1 MIAIF
6 HIVRI
11 ITHQITSQWGLHAQ
25 WSMKVARQKR
35 SEICAVRVAKS
46 KKNDLFWEHF
56 FPDQKATKHWK
67 GCHFFQH
74 VDAPTRAI
82 PHPAGCFCVCVY
94 NGYVSTL
101 QSMTIS
107 YTHTYTTVSRS
118 RGIFSAQYMCTRQPW
133 HCMYIFMCI
142 HTIYIYL
149 YTLYIYN
156 QIYIYIMFVLIR
168 QMPGLS
174 PEPHPRQ
181 ATHHHHRHLLLH
193 HHHQTLFEDLQ
204 WM

>member
-82 PHPAGCFCVCVY
+82 PHPAGCIWWLSWVCFVCLVWYNHIYSHYTYYRSSDSLIIATTWWVDHWTLRIVY
-94 NGYVSTL
+94 HYPYHV
-101 QSMTIS
+101 
-107 YTHTYTTVSRS
+107 V
-118 RGIFSAQYMCTRQPW
+118 F
-133 HCMYIFMCI
+133 F
-142 HTIYIYL
+142 
-149 YTLYIYN
+149 
-156 QIYIYIMFVLIR
+156 
-168 QMPGLS
+168 
-174 PEPHPRQ
+174 
-181 ATHHHHRHLLLH
+181 RHLSWLATDGTPSVREALRDNWI
-193 HHHQTLFEDLQ
+193 TKEAGRSKSWGVF
-204 WM
+204 

>member
-74 VDAPTRAI
+74 VDAPTRAYI
-82 PHPAGCFCVCVY
+82 LFGE
-94 NGYVSTL
+94 L
-101 QSMTIS
+101 QSRAWTEILLWDPSQRSSLEIS
-107 YTHTYTTVSRS
+107 YREISSCRDLVQRS
-118 RGIFSAQYMCTRQPW
+118 CQDTSFGDLVQR
-133 HCMYIFMCI
+133 HCIEICC
-142 HTIYIYL
+142 
-149 YTLYIYN
+149 
-156 QIYIYIMFVLIR
+156 R
-168 QMPGLS
+168 DLS
-174 PEPHPRQ
+174 KRSL
-181 ATHHHHRHLLLH
+181 A
-193 HHHQTLFEDLQ
+193 
-204 WM
+204 

>member
-82 PHPAGCFCVCVY
+82 PHPAGCFWSP
-94 NGYVSTL
+94 NSGVSCECSHQRIPGTSSKQAEWL
-101 QSMTIS
+101 M
-107 YTHTYTTVSRS
+107 
-118 RGIFSAQYMCTRQPW
+118 GIFIWWTTKLLCWRGQTTEFQKIKVLSAWPKTWRSQVTKLLQIKPW
-133 HCMYIFMCI
+133 
-142 HTIYIYL
+142 
-149 YTLYIYN
+149 
-156 QIYIYIMFVLIR
+156 
-168 QMPGLS
+168 PGLEKL
-174 PEPHPRQ
+174 EPKSTVAYHKFP
-181 ATHHHHRHLLLH
+181 
-193 HHHQTLFEDLQ
+193 
-204 WM
+204 